1 METKKTSVFGFFIK
15 ISRGAMNSD
24 EMKIFFDLI
33 KIKTK
38 KRGLASGASR
48 GRSPLVYIQNDLEDL
63 SALENMV

>member
-48 GRSPLVYIQNDLEDL
+48 GRSPLVYIYMNE
-63 SALENMV
+63 